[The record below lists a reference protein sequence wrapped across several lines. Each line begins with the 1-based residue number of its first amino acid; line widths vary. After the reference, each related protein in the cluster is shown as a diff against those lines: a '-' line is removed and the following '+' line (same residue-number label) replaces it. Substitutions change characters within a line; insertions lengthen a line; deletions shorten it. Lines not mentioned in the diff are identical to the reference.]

1 MHLKFSESWK
11 NNNEDSSLDIKSS
24 LNLNLRST
32 QVYTKIN
39 FGNKNSSIILKII
52 PNISSQLPR

>member
-1 MHLKFSESWK
+1 MHLEFSESWK

-24 LNLNLRST
+24 LNLNLRPT

-39 FGNKNSSIILKII
+39 FGNKN
-52 PNISSQLPR
+52 